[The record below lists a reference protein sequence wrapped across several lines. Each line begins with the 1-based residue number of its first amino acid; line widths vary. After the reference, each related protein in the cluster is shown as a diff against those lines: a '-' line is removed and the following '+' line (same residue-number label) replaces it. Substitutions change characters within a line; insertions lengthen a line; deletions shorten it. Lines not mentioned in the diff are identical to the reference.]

1 MNVIHAPSSATLI
14 QALPNSQGHG
24 LSRSTFGTWG
34 NTPVAVQDR
43 TLGGVRVGGDR
54 ISLDVTP

>member
-1 MNVIHAPSSATLI
+1 MGGQEVRMYEELRMVIVKDRVSS
-14 QALPNSQGHG
+14 
-24 LSRSTFGTWG
+24 RFGTWG